1 MKPILESWRRYLKEE
16 FSEEEKQY
24 FGKSLEIGDQIVQ
37 IFQDFLKNTVFP
49 RKPQATI
56 KDVQAYLPFFIEEVE
71 AKTIAKKLG
80 CGQFRCGFDVGAKE
94 IIKVDVTPYG
104 AGKEHNKD
112 DHMMGTMIERSNIF
126 PKAYA
131 HSPDFSWVLLE
142 KVKPFGRADVYTYVS
157 YFPNPVLN
165 ARRTSDV
172 TKYSVIISSFLYHA
186 GFVEKAKTIMDT
198 GLKDPRLL
206 ANLLSIL
213 DVAKKEV
220 NTNYEKVTLSTI
232 EGDLKKIIAFK
243 LYGLPQ
249 VGSIG
254 ITGPAYLKNI
264 AIGLFGGAMMGI
276 LFALGLRVSQRLRA
290 EMKAPPA
297 Q

>member
-186 GFVEKAKTIMDT
+186 GFVEKAKTRMENNYVGKITVDINNDEDLKLVMDAFRGKNPTYDNVMKAIGQFGIRPEEIALRNT
-198 GLKDPRLL
+198 GIGLEDNRFV
-206 ANLLSIL
+206 IL
-213 DVAKKEV
+213 D
-220 NTNYEKVTLSTI
+220 S
-232 EGDLKKIIAFK
+232 
-243 LYGLPQ
+243 
-249 VGSIG
+249 SIDSAILRGFAQKTPEDTPASG
-254 ITGPAYLKNI
+254 IKT
-264 AIGLFGGAMMGI
+264 
-276 LFALGLRVSQRLRA
+276 V
-290 EMKAPPA
+290 
-297 Q
+297 

>member
-16 FSEEEKQY
+16 FAEEEKQY

-80 CGQFRCGFDVGAKE
+80 CGQFRCGFDVDAKE

-186 GFVEKAKTIMDT
+186 GFVEKAKTRMENNYVGKITVDINNDEDLKLVMDAFRGKNPTYDNVMKAIGQFGIRPEELALRNT
-198 GLKDPRLL
+198 GIGLEDNRFV
-206 ANLLSIL
+206 IL
-213 DVAKKEV
+213 D
-220 NTNYEKVTLSTI
+220 S
-232 EGDLKKIIAFK
+232 
-243 LYGLPQ
+243 
-249 VGSIG
+249 SIDS
-254 ITGPAYLKNI
+254 
-264 AIGLFGGAMMGI
+264 AILRG
-276 LFALGLRVSQRLRA
+276 FAQ
-290 EMKAPPA
+290 KAPEDIPA
-297 Q
+297 AGEKTKPL

>member
-16 FSEEEKQY
+16 FAEEEKQY

-71 AKTIAKKLG
+71 AKTVAKKLG
-80 CGQFRCGFDVGAKE
+80 CGQFRCGFNVGAKE

-186 GFVEKAKTIMDT
+186 GFVEKAKTRMENNYVGKITVDINNDEDLKLVMDAFRGKNPTYDNVMKAIGQFGIRPEELALRNT
-198 GLKDPRLL
+198 GIGLEDNRFI
-206 ANLLSIL
+206 IL
-213 DVAKKEV
+213 DSSIDSAILRGFAQKGPEDTPASGIK
-220 NTNYEKVTLSTI
+220 TI
-232 EGDLKKIIAFK
+232 
-243 LYGLPQ
+243 
-249 VGSIG
+249 
-254 ITGPAYLKNI
+254 
-264 AIGLFGGAMMGI
+264 
-276 LFALGLRVSQRLRA
+276 
-290 EMKAPPA
+290 
-297 Q
+297 

>member
-16 FSEEEKQY
+16 FAEEEKQY

-56 KDVQAYLPFFIEEVE
+56 KDIQAYLQFFIDDVE
-71 AKTIAKKLG
+71 AKTGAKKLG

-94 IIKVDVTPYG
+94 IIKVDITPYG

-186 GFVEKAKTIMDT
+186 GFVEKAKTRMENNYVGKITVDINNDEDLKLVMDAFRGKNPTYDNVMKAIGQFGIRPEELALRNT
-198 GLKDPRLL
+198 GIGLEDNRFV
-206 ANLLSIL
+206 IL
-213 DVAKKEV
+213 D
-220 NTNYEKVTLSTI
+220 S
-232 EGDLKKIIAFK
+232 
-243 LYGLPQ
+243 
-249 VGSIG
+249 SIDS
-254 ITGPAYLKNI
+254 
-264 AIGLFGGAMMGI
+264 AILRG
-276 LFALGLRVSQRLRA
+276 FAQ
-290 EMKAPPA
+290 KAPEPTPSTGEA
-297 Q
+297 TKPL